1 MDVTIFVT
9 VMLKRGG
16 SGVNIPRLVLL
27 ALGSLPL
34 PLLG

>member
-16 SGVNIPRLVLL
+16 SGENITRFVLL
-27 ALGSLPL
+27 DLGSLPL